1 MPWNFVEVFWD
12 FVEVFALFVGSGLPR
27 RPLLLPLHPP
37 QLLHAL
43 HPPHVRLYQIWSQLI
58 LNRSQLVSIRLNWS
72 QSQSWCRERLVLSD
86 SPLNSTIIQV
96 CVDTTFQLLHF
107 KKYLEIF
114 RLLEYPIL
122 PPPARP
128 IRHKCHNK
136 TGTKRGI
143 IDPLVSKQPEFV
155 VWNNFLTQN
164 KIKTPNPDFSEKKI

>member
-1 MPWNFVEVFWD
+1 MPWNFVELVWGFLRFCWG
-12 FVEVFALFVGSGLPR
+12 FCALRWLWPSPASSS
-27 RPLLLPLHPP
+27 PSSSPSPTTSCSPP
-37 QLLHAL
+37 STREAL
-43 HPPHVRLYQIWSQLI
+43 SDLVSVD
-58 LNRSQLVSIRLNWS
+58 SQLVSIGLNWS
-72 QSQSWCRERLVLSD
+72 QSQSWCREHLVLSD

-155 VWNNFLTQN
+155 VWNNFFLP
-164 KIKTPNPDFSEKKI
+164 KTI